1 MGKKKEKEGKRG
13 IFDGNRSRL
22 NPAKF
27 SKHVC
32 FGKICMDSG

>member
-27 SKHVC
+27 
-32 FGKICMDSG
+32 